1 MSGVSRKAEGA
12 RWGPLADRV
21 GGIVGRADGWFVRY
35 HWLVIHMLLVI
46 GSNAAAERKTTV
58 IDGVVQATR
67 VADNYI
73 ELRIITYFY

>member
-1 MSGVSRKAEGA
+1 
-12 RWGPLADRV
+12 
-21 GGIVGRADGWFVRY
+21 
-35 HWLVIHMLLVI
+35 MLLVI